1 MNRKRAAWLLAAAMA
16 VTSIDGTVLMTSGA
30 DFTAE
35 GTETIRDFS
44 SDPAVDFETD
54 ENLANAQFETDGNF
68 ADIQSTVDESSEEI
82 QEFSFGDAATLTEDQ
97 ETDEISSQDMA
108 GDDKRTAIE
117 LELDRQSSITINK
130 TNTKYYFKF
139 TAPEDGLYKF
149 KYHAEKYGEKIDLP
163 SYDLMYIEGAS
174 NYCWLDSELKAG
186 ESVYVVFTSEDETGY
201 DFCITAS
208 SKNYT
213 LEKLEVISE
222 PSDKE
227 YIEMIDTLS
236 SKSIDKENDFVPKT
250 EGLKVQA
257 EYSDGIVEILQANDV
272 SRDGKRLMI
281 SFVNDADYDEKTGK
295 YIHSYYLYCN
305 WIEGIEIKIPVKVIT
320 LQEYI
325 QTCGDDVKAISLNE
339 EETVKWA
346 GYHGYLYRFDPSESG
361 EYIFNSNGNVGVLDY
376 VLDENGNILKIE
388 GDGQGTALSCTIA
401 YELESGKRYYFLA
414 KSRYGSSGQSVIKLY
429 KNDRVTNVAIEGPKK
444 ETFVAGLE
452 TISYE
457 GLKVTLDFE
466 SGKSVTY
473 TYGDDDFW
481 SLFRIIPDIEYE
493 DGVAVPGGYSLRIQY
508 KDEEIG
514 TVPITV
520 MSLEAYAAS
529 GRVQELS
536 EEKTITEV
544 HSDDEVAIY
553 SFTAPKTG
561 KYLFQTDGSSDVEG
575 EFPDIPE
582 VNVYDVSG
590 KSMASGNGT
599 YRHFIRVQLEA
610 GTTYYFAAKFA
621 SKLSHPCTYTT
632 SVISCRTVEE
642 ICLSDVEKELYI
654 DVDDLSD
661 EAVSSIL
668 RNLKITLKFT
678 DGTEEVMN
686 GHATEDHYSVGW
698 SIPEINNG
706 PGEYTSVF
714 SCDDVVEIFTFKVHP
729 FKEYLTDKVKDTL
742 VLDQENYIR
751 IDKTVKSHGFKFTA
765 PEDGFYM
772 IGTRAKRNG
781 EDVPPD
787 CYIECYDS
795 EGNLISPNPELKAG
809 ATVYVIM
816 HNYGSDAY
824 DFYVIPCKKPFAPIS
839 LEVISPPTEKYYVET
854 LDGRFESNMSPK
866 TDGLKIKVVYS
877 DGQEEVLEAGDR
889 TRADYVFEFTVNI
902 DGEYSASGEYIKKAN
917 LNVYLDGASINIP
930 AEYITLPQYI
940 SAHKSEIEPFVSGE
954 QKNVEWTGSKGFI
967 YSFIPESEG
976 EYIFASTGVYDT
988 YGYILDE
995 DGNKIDEKDE
1005 SVDSN
1010 FELVNTLEAGKKYYY
1025 LACPYDSID
1034 GNGAVKLYKKGDVDP
1049 STRPTETPT
1058 PTPTWMPTE
1067 PPEPTMPVPSPTP
1080 TAAPDPEP
1088 TAVPDPGPTAVP
1100 DPEPT
1105 AMPDPE
1111 PTAVPDS
1118 KPTVTPSPKPTAA
1131 PNPEPTKAP
1140 GLTNIPSKIPTP
1152 TITLAPQE
1160 KLYKI
1165 TYKLNGG
1172 KQNSKNKK
1180 TFYKQTV
1187 KLYSPT
1193 RKGYTFGGWY
1203 KDKKF
1208 KTKVTSISKNTA
1220 KNVTLYAK
1228 WIKVTKCKAPANVKL
1243 RNSKAKTMT
1252 VSYKAVSG
1260 AKGYEISYATN
1271 SKFKSAK
1278 KVRTAAKSKS
1288 ISKLKKGKTYYV
1300 RVRAYKA
1307 DSTGAKIYGSY
1318 SKAAKVKIKK

>member
-1 MNRKRAAWLLAAAMA
+1 
-16 VTSIDGTVLMTSGA
+16 
-30 DFTAE
+30 
-35 GTETIRDFS
+35 
-44 SDPAVDFETD
+44 
-54 ENLANAQFETDGNF
+54 
-68 ADIQSTVDESSEEI
+68 
-82 QEFSFGDAATLTEDQ
+82 
-97 ETDEISSQDMA
+97 
-108 GDDKRTAIE
+108 
-117 LELDRQSSITINK
+117 
-130 TNTKYYFKF
+130 
-139 TAPEDGLYKF
+139 
-149 KYHAEKYGEKIDLP
+149 
-163 SYDLMYIEGAS
+163 
-174 NYCWLDSELKAG
+174 
-186 ESVYVVFTSEDETGY
+186 
-201 DFCITAS
+201 
-208 SKNYT
+208 
-213 LEKLEVISE
+213 
-222 PSDKE
+222 
-227 YIEMIDTLS
+227 
-236 SKSIDKENDFVPKT
+236 
-250 EGLKVQA
+250 
-257 EYSDGIVEILQANDV
+257 
-272 SRDGKRLMI
+272 
-281 SFVNDADYDEKTGK
+281 
-295 YIHSYYLYCN
+295 
-305 WIEGIEIKIPVKVIT
+305 
-320 LQEYI
+320 
-325 QTCGDDVKAISLNE
+325 
-339 EETVKWA
+339 
-346 GYHGYLYRFDPSESG
+346 
-361 EYIFNSNGNVGVLDY
+361 
-376 VLDENGNILKIE
+376 
-388 GDGQGTALSCTIA
+388 
-401 YELESGKRYYFLA
+401 
-414 KSRYGSSGQSVIKLY
+414 
-429 KNDRVTNVAIEGPKK
+429 
-444 ETFVAGLE
+444 
-452 TISYE
+452 
-457 GLKVTLDFE
+457 
-466 SGKSVTY
+466 
-473 TYGDDDFW
+473 
-481 SLFRIIPDIEYE
+481 
-493 DGVAVPGGYSLRIQY
+493 
-508 KDEEIG
+508 
-514 TVPITV
+514 
-520 MSLEAYAAS
+520 
-529 GRVQELS
+529 
-536 EEKTITEV
+536 
-544 HSDDEVAIY
+544 
-553 SFTAPKTG
+553 
-561 KYLFQTDGSSDVEG
+561 
-575 EFPDIPE
+575 
-582 VNVYDVSG
+582 
-590 KSMASGNGT
+590 
-599 YRHFIRVQLEA
+599 
-610 GTTYYFAAKFA
+610 
-621 SKLSHPCTYTT
+621 
-632 SVISCRTVEE
+632 
-642 ICLSDVEKELYI
+642 
-654 DVDDLSD
+654 
-661 EAVSSIL
+661 
-668 RNLKITLKFT
+668 
-678 DGTEEVMN
+678 
-686 GHATEDHYSVGW
+686 
-698 SIPEINNG
+698 
-706 PGEYTSVF
+706 
-714 SCDDVVEIFTFKVHP
+714 
-729 FKEYLTDKVKDTL
+729 
-742 VLDQENYIR
+742 
-751 IDKTVKSHGFKFTA
+751 
-765 PEDGFYM
+765 
-772 IGTRAKRNG
+772 
-781 EDVPPD
+781 
-787 CYIECYDS
+787 
-795 EGNLISPNPELKAG
+795 
-809 ATVYVIM
+809 
-816 HNYGSDAY
+816 
-824 DFYVIPCKKPFAPIS
+824 
-839 LEVISPPTEKYYVET
+839 
-854 LDGRFESNMSPK
+854 MSPK

-902 DGEYSASGEYIKKAN
+902 DGEYSASGEYIEKAN

-967 YSFIPESEG
+967 YSFIPESAG

-1088 TAVPDPGPTAVP
+1088 TAVPDPG
-1100 DPEPT
+1100 PT

-1300 RVRAYKA
+1300 RVRAYKV